1 MNFGRNRFGRM
12 GAIRA
17 QSSGGSP
24 PPASPSLDFSQ
35 SGNSQ
40 YQPLVMSLFD
50 DPYKDVDRELMG
62 VNWKVKGQTP

>member
-1 MNFGRNRFGRM
+1 M
-12 GAIRA
+12 GSMRA
-17 QSSGGSP
+17 PSSGGGA

-50 DPYKDVDRELMG
+50 YPYKDVDRELMG
-62 VNWKVKGQTP
+62 INWKTKGQTP